1 MNGALLAGFLMTAGV
16 VPAGEIFPQPG
27 DVRLQKIRKSAQEK
41 EWPFV
46 AESGMLSCVRL
57 LGDRVVYFI
66 PDEPAASRPF
76 NIDID
81 LMSMSMVNLGMT
93 NVLAPYDDFGQLVRR
108 LASFVTMGRRLC
120 DQDPGTVVTGPEL

>member
-27 DVRLQKIRKSAQEK
+27 DVRLQKIHKSAQEK

-120 DQDPGTVVTGPEL
+120 DHQTNPAI

>member
-1 MNGALLAGFLMTAGV
+1 MNGALVAGLLMTAGV
-16 VPAGEIFPQPG
+16 MPVGSIIPEPDDFRFQSIRKAAGEQN
-27 DVRLQKIRKSAQEK
+27 
-41 EWPFV
+41 WPFV
-46 AESGMLSCVRL
+46 AESGMLSCVRVF
-57 LGDRVVYFI
+57 GDRVVYFI
-66 PDEPAASRPF
+66 PDEPAASRPY

-81 LMSMSMVNLGMT
+81 LMSMSMVNLGRT